1 MRLALADEAAT
12 LALGAELARRCPPGT
27 VIHLHGDLGAGKTTL
42 ARGFLRELGWT
53 GPVRS
58 PTYTLLEP
66 YDLPAG
72 TVVHLD
78 LYRLADPEELEYLG
92 LDDLLAARATMLVE
106 WPRQGGSLA
115 ETRTHG
121 AVAARRHGPRG
132 VARRAGGV
140 SARGTELDRDLQES
154 LADISFCQKTLL
166 TVLKAIDLGGVGR
179 GFAMP
184 TLRQRTVFLS
194 CHSTLIIRAM

>member
-106 WPRQGGSLA
+106 WPRQGGDRLPKPGLTVQLQPVGTAREALLEGLA
-115 ETRTHG
+115 ECLPVER
-121 AVAARRHGPRG
+121 
-132 VARRAGGV
+132 
-140 SARGTELDRDLQES
+140 S
-154 LADISFCQKTLL
+154 
-166 TVLKAIDLGGVGR
+166 
-179 GFAMP
+179 
-184 TLRQRTVFLS
+184 
-194 CHSTLIIRAM
+194 